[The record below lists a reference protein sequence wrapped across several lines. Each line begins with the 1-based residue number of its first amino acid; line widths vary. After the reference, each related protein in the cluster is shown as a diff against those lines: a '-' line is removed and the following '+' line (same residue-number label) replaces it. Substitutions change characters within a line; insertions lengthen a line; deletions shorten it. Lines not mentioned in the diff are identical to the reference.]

1 LPNSNNLLNMS
12 FNRGGDN
19 FISPIITPSLVT
31 PTTPT
36 TAADTPISIFSYTPY
51 LQQRECVKDCIWHS
65 GSTATDLIIALGCS
79 GPWVNECYCSGDD
92 NYEHAS
98 TASSFLRSC
107 VADSCRISSTD
118 ALVTSGFGV
127 YNEYCAEVGMAVP
140 LAVASTTG
148 SGDENGAPTG
158 TYKDWPGFASLGTG
172 TGLSTGAKVG
182 IAVGSIVAALALAVS
197 AVITWRLKVKARISL
212 SRRKDITKVEEHDH
226 GRTDLPQLQ
235 IIRHSGLPAVTTRY
249 N

>member
-1 LPNSNNLLNMS
+1 MS
-12 FNRGGDN
+12 FNPGGDN
-19 FISPIITPSLVT
+19 FISSIITPSLV
-31 PTTPT
+31 TPT

-148 SGDENGAPTG
+148 SGDEVTGVVTESKSGENGAPTG
-158 TYKDWPGFASLGTG
+158 TYKDWPGSASLGTG
-172 TGLSTGAKVG
+172 TGLSTGAKVR

-212 SRRKDITKVEEHDH
+212 SRRKDITKVEEHDA